1 MSRLLKALALVAP
14 QAALRRAY
22 ALQALRY
29 YDGAR
34 QSPRANSLASKPGSA
49 NASMQGEL
57 ARLTARA
64 HDLVRNT
71 PEAARTIELLSS
83 LIVGTEINVTFNT
96 GNDWRDRHIGE
107 LWSRWCK
114 VADVEGVLSFGGLQK
129 LAVGSMFEG
138 GDTLVRMLDM
148 PVTTP
153 GERGYGL
160 PSLRLQVIEGEQLD
174 ITRDRMSLDA
184 TDLRIRFGLE
194 LDEWNRRHAFH
205 IAQGDSDR
213 LMLDGRSLRVPAADI
228 CHLYRPLR
236 GGQLRGVTVF
246 APVLLTARD
255 HADLVEALTMKAR
268 MEACFGLG
276 VESPDAG
283 KMTLAPSDPNEQTT
297 DGKRIEDM
305 HPGMVL
311 YLRPGEKL
319 SPVSPTGGLAAE
331 PILLANLM
339 RFAAGVNLS
348 HDMVSGDLRQ
358 ANYSSLKAGDRFV
371 RRFVEQFQ
379 WLNLVPMLMD
389 RIVERWLDRAILG
402 GLLPDRR
409 EGYAYDYV
417 MPAREPIDPKKDL
430 EADILAVRSGRIS
443 PQEFISEWGRDWRKV
458 IADLGSFL
466 AELDKSPQKIVLDI
480 DPRRTTQTG
489 AAQSQSQTSKTGDD
503 GA

>member
-14 QAALRRAY
+14 QAALKRAY

-34 QSPRANSLASKPGSA
+34 RSPRANSLASKPGSA
-49 NASMQGEL
+49 NTSMQGEL

-71 PEAARTIELLSS
+71 PEAARTIEVLSS
-83 LIVGTEINVTFNT
+83 LIVGTEINVVFNT
-96 GNDWRDRHIGE
+96 GNDWRDRYVSD
-107 LWSRWCK
+107 LFRRWCK
-114 VADVEGVLSFGGLQK
+114 IADIEEVLSFGGLQK
-129 LAVGSMFEG
+129 LAVGGMFEG
-138 GDTLVRMLDM
+138 GDTVVRMLDVPM
-148 PVTTP
+148 PGR
-153 GERGYGL
+153 GERGFGL

-174 ITRDRMSLDA
+174 ITRDRLALDVA
-184 TDLRIRFGLE
+184 DRRIRFGLE

-213 LMLDGRSLRVPAADI
+213 LLLDGRSLRVPAADI

-236 GGQLRGVTVF
+236 AGQLRGVTVF

-283 KMTLAPSDPNEQTT
+283 KMTLAPSDPNEQTA

-319 SPVSPTGGLAAE
+319 SAVSPTGGLAAE

-339 RFAAGVNLS
+339 RFAAGVNLAYD
-348 HDMVSGDLRQ
+348 HVTGDLRQ

-379 WLNLVPMLMD
+379 WLNLVPMLLD
-389 RIVERWLDRAILG
+389 RIVERWLDRAIMA

-430 EADILAVRSGRIS
+430 EADILAVRSGRMS
-443 PQEFISEWGRDWRKV
+443 PQEFIGEWGRDWRKV
-458 IADLGSFL
+458 VADLGSFL
-466 AELDKSPQKIVLDI
+466 AEIDKQKIVLDI

-489 AAQSQSQTSKTGDD
+489 AAQSQPQKPETGDD

>member
-153 GERGYGL
+153 
-160 PSLRLQVIEGEQLD
+160 
-174 ITRDRMSLDA
+174 
-184 TDLRIRFGLE
+184 RFGLE